1 MLKKSKVAENFNT
14 CRKSPQ
20 KLPKVT
26 EQLVAKPKQEGMP
39 YVFHSD
45 AKTKVNSVFQ
55 GEAKNEIR
63 KPKFKSLFQSD
74 WRKGKQKLKFKSV
87 FQSVVKTYKNQ
98 IRFSMSRVNEK
109 RKMEMEIE
117 IRFTRPKK
125 NEK

>member
-1 MLKKSKVAENFNT
+1 MPRILILAENLLKS
-14 CRKSPQ
+14 CR
-20 KLPKVT
+20 KVT

-39 YVFHSD
+39 YVFQSD

-87 FQSVVKTYKNQ
+87 FQSVVKTYKNH

-109 RKMEMEIE
+109 RKMEMEIKF
-117 IRFTRPKK
+117 RFTRPKK